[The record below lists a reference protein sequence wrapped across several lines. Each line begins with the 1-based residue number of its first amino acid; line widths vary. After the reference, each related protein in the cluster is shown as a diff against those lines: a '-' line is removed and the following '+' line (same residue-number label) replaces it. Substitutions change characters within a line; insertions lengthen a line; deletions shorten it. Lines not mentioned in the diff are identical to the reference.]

1 MCDSVRL
8 LFFFF
13 FFPSCPIVVRPPDS
27 LTTKKHVKQTN
38 CSDTFGKRQHSA
50 SRCVGRRLVEPME
63 KLRGY
68 DRRPTDEEA
77 LGPPDQRPWTEYD
90 GRGDKQLKPPFKA
103 LGVGPC
109 LCFGPTC
116 CVLELQWPEWL
127 CNRPSFEP
135 GDCYGWDGC
144 FEVRC
149 SQWLTR
155 LQIG

>member
-1 MCDSVRL
+1 MIRIFQPEYIYIFL
-8 LFFFF
+8 RF
-13 FFPSCPIVVRPPDS
+13 IVWQAPAQRAALRRSP
-27 LTTKKHVKQTN
+27 
-38 CSDTFGKRQHSA
+38 
-50 SRCVGRRLVEPME
+50 RCVGLIME

-68 DRRPTDEEA
+68 DRRPTEEEA
-77 LGPPDQRPWTEYD
+77 LAPPDQRPWTEYD

-135 GDCYGWDGC
+135 GDCDGWDGC